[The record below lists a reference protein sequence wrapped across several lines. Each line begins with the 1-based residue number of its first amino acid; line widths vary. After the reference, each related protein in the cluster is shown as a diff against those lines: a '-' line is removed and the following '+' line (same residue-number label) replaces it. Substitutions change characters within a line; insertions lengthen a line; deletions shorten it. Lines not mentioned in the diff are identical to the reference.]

1 MAGSV
6 AALYP
11 LFGGPA
17 AMKESK
23 QMQVQDQQVKAGIQ
37 KALELAS
44 RCSASET
51 SDNYEFL
58 EEQVDQIE
66 AQAREVVQSKLE
78 LDSLLEKLNGRE
90 PLTPSDLRTLELLIV
105 GDAEFYLKYESE
117 LTEWKTQLKRV
128 LDEVASLQN
137 SVLDI
142 DGLMHLRA
150 LCREA
155 HESLADLVFYFD
167 AKERAVKFKASTQG
181 PIDAEGYTFL
191 AKIVRE
197 MLTSDKM

>member
-1 MAGSV
+1 
-6 AALYP
+6 
-11 LFGGPA
+11 
-17 AMKESK
+17 MKESK
-23 QMQVQDQQVKAGIQ
+23 QMQVQDQQVKAGTR

-66 AQAREVVQSKLE
+66 AQAREVVQSKLDINALLGK
-78 LDSLLEKLNGRE
+78 LDQQKSLA
-90 PLTPSDLRTLELLIV
+90 PPDLKILELLIV
-105 GDAEFYLKYESE
+105 GDAEYYLKYESE
-117 LTEWKTQLKRV
+117 LAEWKTQLKNA
-128 LDEVASLQN
+128 LEQIDSLQN
-137 SVLDI
+137 SALDI
-142 DGLMHLRA
+142 DRLMHLRA

-167 AKERAVKFKASTQG
+167 ARERAAKFKASTQG
-181 PIDAEGYTFL
+181 SIDAEGYTFL

-197 MLTSDKM
+197 MLASDRM